1 MQDLA
6 LRLAGALALF
16 AAVAH
21 SVIGERYV
29 FPALRIEPQRFALLL
44 RLIWHCLSV
53 GWVGGGLLFLAL
65 PLLDESRVRFW
76 TIATFALIFAAA
88 ALANHVATGGRHFGW
103 IVLAAAALLSLAG
116 LR

>member
-6 LRLAGALALF
+6 LRVAGALALF
-16 AAVAH
+16 AALAH

-29 FPALRIEPQRFALLL
+29 FPVLRVEPQRFALLL

-53 GWVGGGLLFLAL
+53 GWAGGGLFLLAL
-65 PLLDESRVRFW
+65 PLLGEDRVRFW
-76 TIATFALIFAAA
+76 AIAVFALIFAAA
-88 ALANHVATGGRHFGW
+88 ALTNCIATQGRHFGW
-103 IVLAAAALLSLAG
+103 MVLAAAALLSLAG